1 MLLKGEELFKIYK
14 DQPIE
19 KHVEETLNIH
29 DGGLRSNSLTFFR
42 LQL

>member
-1 MLLKGEELFKIYK
+1 MLLKGEEWFKIYK

-29 DGGLRSNSLTFFR
+29 DGGNSLTFFR